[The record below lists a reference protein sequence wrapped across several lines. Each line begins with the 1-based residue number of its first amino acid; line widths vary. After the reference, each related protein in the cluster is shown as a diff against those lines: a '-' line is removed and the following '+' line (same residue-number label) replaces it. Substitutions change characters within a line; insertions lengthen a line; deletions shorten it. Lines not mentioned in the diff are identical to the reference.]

1 MPDSRLTLEL
11 LDDRTAYYPG
21 ETINGVASWEFP
33 HPVRRIEVHLCWH
46 TEGRG
51 TEDGSVVETVGFDAP
66 TPVGAEPFRLPVPAG
81 PYSYDGRLIA
91 IRWTVELIAVGV
103 KDLARV
109 SITISPTQEP
119 FVLPAT

>member
-1 MPDSRLTLEL
+1 MPDNPLSLEL

-21 ETINGVASWEFP
+21 EAIEGIASWVFP
-33 HPVRRIEVHLCWH
+33 HPVERVEVHLCWH

-51 TEDGSVVETVGFDAP
+51 AEDASVVETVGFDHP
-66 TPVGAEPFRLPVPAG
+66 PPVGAKPFRLSAPAG

-91 IRWTVELIAVGV
+91 IRWTVEVVAAGV
-103 KDLARV
+103 KDVAQMPV
-109 SITISPTQEP
+109 TISPTLEP